1 MHTFIS
7 GVLLPRLRLTRH
19 WPGQPVLTCLH
30 TFLPTKPLDSHQTQ
44 RQNCFHTGSSGIPGG
59 ISKGPE
65 SFILPVT
72 TEWRVELFVHWESTL
87 KTTTEC
93 LIFNMAMRF
102 GYGGCQSLAA
112 RVTGCCLSDLA

>member
-1 MHTFIS
+1 MHTSVS
-7 GVLLPRLRLTRH
+7 GVLLHHLHLTCH

-30 TFLPTKPLDSHQTQ
+30 AFLPTKPLSSHQTQ

-65 SFILPVT
+65 SFTLPVT

-93 LIFNMAMRF
+93 LIFNMAIRF
-102 GYGGCQSLAA
+102 GYGGVSVISSTSYWLLF
-112 RVTGCCLSDLA
+112 V